1 MSELAPIDLA
11 RAVWL
16 LEPCAR
22 PFELDLLLHLRH
34 GYVFS
39 TPRYFIMGRP
49 VKRDAP
55 LEKIVDPTVVFGP
68 EADAWL
74 VYCAAG
80 TEGVARFLGCEPY
93 PLPYIGWER
102 GNKLR
107 FYERE
112 RLIRCT
118 TKLSV

>member
-1 MSELAPIDLA
+1 MSSLSAIDLA
-11 RAVWL
+11 RSIWL
-16 LEPCAR
+16 LESCAR

-39 TPRYFIMGRP
+39 TPRSFVMGRP
-49 VKRDAP
+49 VRRNATR
-55 LEKIVDPTVVFGP
+55 EEIVDPSHCFGP

-80 TEGVARFLGCEPY
+80 TAGMAWFLDQEPY

-102 GNKLR
+102 DNKLR